1 MVQDFSHQ
9 RVLEIPHISWALIFV
24 ICHSATQRSATVQ
37 AMYKCFLCSHGRGH
51 SPGDAFGI
59 YVQYDFSDWNSSSK
73 ISRNM
78 PKLFTHHFKFQT
90 EFRIHFF
97 HFLNPELSL
106 KTSFVCFAFPQSS
119 DQKGM
124 DSRNRFPTSKWKY
137 RLTLGRQTFHSQVG
151 FSKGMIT
158 LRHYV
163 HCTTLFLEQQVPI
176 RKPALLRYCKKEFSH
191 EYQIK

>member
-24 ICHSATQRSATVQ
+24 ICHSAS
-37 AMYKCFLCSHGRGH
+37 
-51 SPGDAFGI
+51 
-59 YVQYDFSDWNSSSK
+59 YVQVFFCALMAGAIRREMHLVYMYDFSDWNSSSK

-137 RLTLGRQTFHSQVG
+137 RLTLGRQNIPFTSWVF
-151 FSKGMIT
+151 KGYDNTTSLRT
-158 LRHYV
+158 LYNSFFGTTSAYPKT
-163 HCTTLFLEQQVPI
+163 CT
-176 RKPALLRYCKKEFSH
+176 PAVL
-191 EYQIK
+191 